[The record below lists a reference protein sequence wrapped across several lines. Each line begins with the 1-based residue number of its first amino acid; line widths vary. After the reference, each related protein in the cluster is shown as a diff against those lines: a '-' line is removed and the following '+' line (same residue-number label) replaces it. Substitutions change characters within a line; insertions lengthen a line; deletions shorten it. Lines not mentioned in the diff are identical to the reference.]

1 MHTRTIE
8 SLDTAVFLLL
18 LEFADAKQKAI
29 YFFQSNLFQVMR
41 AMDRNLSLQECQ
53 TLIGMKIILD
63 ILYDKTKGKETKEE
77 EEDDDEEENDS
88 DHEEE
93 DEVEEDENEE
103 EKGVQDV

>member
-1 MHTRTIE
+1 
-8 SLDTAVFLLL
+8 
-18 LEFADAKQKAI
+18 
-29 YFFQSNLFQVMR
+29 MR
-41 AMDRNLSLQECQ
+41 AMDRDLSLQVCQ
-53 TLIGMKIILD
+53 TFIGMKIILD

-77 EEDDDEEENDS
+77 EEDDEEEENDS